1 MLLAIDTATRV
12 PSLALYD
19 GERVLAEETWRSA
32 NNHTVELAPGLV
44 RMLGRQNVPPSALK
58 GIAVALGPGS
68 FTGLRIGLGVAK
80 GLALTLVIPL
90 MGIPTLDALVYAQ
103 ARQRGPV
110 CAVLQAGRGRVS
122 AAFYRRRGGR
132 WQRQGDYRLT
142 TLDELCAD
150 IETRTF
156 FCGEIDAQAA
166 ELLRER
172 LGAQAVVASP
182 ASSLRRAGYLAEL
195 GWRRL
200 DRGEMDDPAT
210 LAPIYL
216 RHPPIKVP
224 ALSPSK

>member
-32 NNHTVELAPGLV
+32 NGHTVELMPGLV
-44 RMLGRQNVPPSALK
+44 RMLERQKVLPSELR

-80 GLALTLVIPL
+80 GLALTLAIPL
-90 MGIPTLDALVYAQ
+90 VGIPTLDILVYAQ
-103 ARQRGPV
+103 GRKRGPV

-122 AAFYRRRGGR
+122 AAFYRRRR
-132 WQRQGDYRLT
+132 EQWQRQGDYRLT
-142 TLDELCAD
+142 TLDELCAE
-150 IETRTF
+150 IATRTF
-156 FCGEIDAQAA
+156 FCGDIDAQAA

-172 LGAQAVVASP
+172 LGAKAVVASP

-195 GWRRL
+195 GWQRL
-200 DRGEMDDPAT
+200 ERGEADNPAT

-216 RHPPIKVP
+216 RHPAIK
-224 ALSPSK
+224 

>member
-1 MLLAIDTATRV
+1 M

-32 NNHTVELAPGLV
+32 NGHTVELAPGLV
-44 RMLGRQNVPPSALK
+44 RMLERQKVLPSELR

-80 GLALTLVIPL
+80 GLALTLAMPL

-103 ARQRGPV
+103 GQRRGLV
-110 CAVLQAGRGRVS
+110 CAVLQAGRRRVS
-122 AAFYRRRGGR
+122 AAFYRRRRGQ
-132 WQRQGDYRLT
+132 WQRQGAYRLT
-142 TLDELCAD
+142 TLDELCTE
-150 IETRTF
+150 IKTQTV
-156 FCGEIDAQAA
+156 FCGEIDAQGT

-172 LGAQAVVASP
+172 LGEKAVVASP

-195 GWRRL
+195 GWQRL
-200 DRGEMDDPAT
+200 ERGEVDDPAT

-216 RHPPIKVP
+216 RHPPI
-224 ALSPSK
+224 S

>member
-1 MLLAIDTATRV
+1 MLLAIDTATRTS
-12 PSLALYD
+12 SLALYD

-32 NNHTVELAPGLV
+32 NGHTVELMPGLV
-44 RMLGRQNVPPSALK
+44 RMLERQRVLPSELR

-68 FTGLRIGLGVAK
+68 FTGLRIGLSVAK
-80 GLALTLVIPL
+80 GLALTLAIPL
-90 MGIPTLDALVYAQ
+90 LGIPTLDALVCAQ
-103 ARQRGPV
+103 GCKRGPV
-110 CAVLQAGRGRVS
+110 CVMLQAGRGRVS
-122 AAFYRRRGGR
+122 AAFYRRRR
-132 WQRQGDYRLT
+132 RQWQRQGDYRLT

-172 LGAQAVVASP
+172 LGAKAVVASP

-195 GWRRL
+195 GWQRL
-200 DRGEMDDPAT
+200 ERGEVDDLAT

-216 RHPPIKVP
+216 RHPSIK
-224 ALSPSK
+224 

>member
-1 MLLAIDTATRV
+1 LLLAIDTATRM

-19 GERVLAEETWRSA
+19 GESVLAEETWRSA
-32 NNHTVELAPGLV
+32 NGHTVELMPSLV
-44 RMLGRQNVPPSALK
+44 RMLERQKVLPSELR

-80 GLALTLVIPL
+80 GLALTLGIPL

-103 ARQRGPV
+103 ARARGPV
-110 CAVLQAGRGRVS
+110 CAVLRAGRGRVS
-122 AAFYRRRGGR
+122 AAFYRRRRGQ

-142 TLDELCAD
+142 TLEELCAD

-166 ELLRER
+166 ALLRER
-172 LGAQAVVASP
+172 LGDKAAMASP

-195 GWRRL
+195 GWQRL
-200 DRGEMDDPAT
+200 ERGEMDDPAT
-210 LAPIYL
+210 LSPIYL
-216 RHPPIKVP
+216 RHPAIE
-224 ALSPSK
+224 

>member
-44 RMLGRQNVPPSALK
+44 RMLERQRVLPSELR

-68 FTGLRIGLGVAK
+68 FTGLRIGLSVAK
-80 GLALTLVIPL
+80 GLALTLAIPL
-90 MGIPTLDALVYAQ
+90 MGIPTLDALVCAQ

-110 CAVLQAGRGRVS
+110 CAVLRAGRGRVS
-122 AAFYRRRGGR
+122 AAFYRRRRGQWR
-132 WQRQGDYRLT
+132 RQGDYRLT
-142 TLDELCAD
+142 TWDELCAE
-150 IETRTF
+150 IAARTF

-172 LGAQAVVASP
+172 LGAKAVVASP
-182 ASSLRRAGYLAEL
+182 AYSLRRAGYLAEL
-195 GWRRL
+195 GWQRL
-200 DRGEMDDPAT
+200 ERGEVDDAAT

-216 RHPPIKVP
+216 RRPPMK
-224 ALSPSK
+224 

>member
-12 PSLALYD
+12 LSLALYD

-32 NNHTVELAPGLV
+32 NNHTVELSPGLV
-44 RMLGRQNVPPSALK
+44 RMLERQRVSPSELK

-80 GLALTLVIPL
+80 GLALTLDIPL
-90 MGIPTLDALVYAQ
+90 VGIPTLDALVYAQ
-103 ARQRGPV
+103 ARKRGPV
-110 CAVLQAGRGRVS
+110 CAVLRAGRRRVA
-122 AAFYRRRGGR
+122 AAFYQRRRGQ

-142 TLDELCAD
+142 TLEELCTE

-156 FCGEIDAQAA
+156 FCGEIDAQAT

-172 LGAQAVVASP
+172 LGAKTVVASP

-195 GWRRL
+195 GWQRL
-200 DRGEMDDPAT
+200 ERGEVDDPAT

-216 RHPPIKVP
+216 RRPPI
-224 ALSPSK
+224 SR